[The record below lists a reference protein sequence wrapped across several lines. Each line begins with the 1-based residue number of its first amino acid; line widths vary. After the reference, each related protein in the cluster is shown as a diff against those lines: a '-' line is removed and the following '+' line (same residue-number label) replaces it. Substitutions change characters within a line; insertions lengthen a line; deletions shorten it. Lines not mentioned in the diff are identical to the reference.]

1 MPRRKTVGRKSSRGH
16 QGELILKTGPKKRH
30 SKVATMPRT
39 KTKAR
44 KSGTGIAPVSN
55 GTQPQLVL
63 KTRAKK
69 KRNPVANNWNYR
81 NRRSVTINHHG
92 RCGYV
97 RKSIRTATIVQLK
110 IKFSHSMTRMT
121 EIMREASYRAEQRKY
136 RIQQLKRQ
144 IRFVCVWFASKC
156 NEIRLFSCFIC
167 RENNGVCN
175 DDPID
180 ESGDEKQ

>member
-1 MPRRKTVGRKSSRGH
+1 MPRRKSVGRKSARGH
-16 QGELILKTGPKKRH
+16 PGELILKTRPKKRN

-39 KTKAR
+39 KMKAR

-55 GTQPQLVL
+55 GTQAQLIL
-63 KTRAKK
+63 KTRPKK
-69 KRNPVANNWNYR
+69 TRNRVGNNWNSRYR
-81 NRRSVTINHHG
+81 HHG

-110 IKFSHSMTRMT
+110 IKFSRSMTQMK
-121 EIMREASYRAEQRKY
+121 EIMREASYRAERRKQ
-136 RIQQLKRQ
+136 RIQQLKAQ

-156 NEIRLFSCFIC
+156 NVTQLFFGFIC

-175 DDPID
+175 DEPID
-180 ESGDEKQ
+180 DSGDEKS

>member
-69 KRNPVANNWNYR
+69 KEIQLPTIGII
-81 NRRSVTINHHG
+81 VTD
-92 RCGYV
+92 V
-97 RKSIRTATIVQLK
+97 LLQSTIMDVVDMYASLFVLLQL
-110 IKFSHSMTRMT
+110 F
-121 EIMREASYRAEQRKY
+121 
-136 RIQQLKRQ
+136 
-144 IRFVCVWFASKC
+144 
-156 NEIRLFSCFIC
+156 N
-167 RENNGVCN
+167 
-175 DDPID
+175 
-180 ESGDEKQ
+180 